1 MITSS
6 LEARQYWCL
15 LPEHDPLLGLL
26 ILLLHILHVH
36 EGRVGIGLFGVRIR
50 EGRFVT
56 DDRIFWMIFIF
67 ECCLFYLKGCSS
79 MVFSLV
85 GSDWYTPRLS
95 FGIIMMVLT
104 ELL

>member
-56 DDRIFWMIFIF
+56 KRNILDDFDLLM
-67 ECCLFYLKGCSS
+67 LPDLPQG
-79 MVFSLV
+79 MLV
-85 GSDWYTPRLS
+85 HG
-95 FGIIMMVLT
+95 F
-104 ELL
+104 LLGWQ